1 MGKAA
6 KLKAEYD
13 KAVEAYKAGGGEIV
27 RKRKGDK
34 KPKKDKNAPK
44 KPSGGGYGVY
54 LAEHRAEIVKSLPA
68 GSNPITDVAK
78 AAGSRWKALT
88 DAQRKPYEDK
98 YSAKMAEYTAAMQE
112 YKASKTEE
120 NDEAEDEEE
129 EAEEEEAETAP
140 AKKAK
145 LGDGDVTNEVKKQGY
160 TRQFKLL
167 TENPKLAGTP
177 ASKILEAQLL

>member
-68 GSNPITDVAK
+68 GSNQTTDVAK
-78 AAGSRWKALT
+78 AAGAQWKALT
-88 DAQRKPYEDK
+88 DAQKKPYESK
-98 YSAKMAEYTAAMQE
+98 FASKMKEYTAAMEE
-112 YKASKTEE
+112 YKASKAEGNEE
-120 NDEAEDEEE
+120 NEEEDEDEEE
-129 EAEEEEAETAP
+129 EEKEEKPA
-140 AKKAK
+140 AKKARG
-145 LGDGDVTNEVKKQGY
+145 LG
-160 TRQFKLL
+160 
-167 TENPKLAGTP
+167 A
-177 ASKILEAQLL
+177 